1 VIETRF
7 VKFPTLH
14 PAQQEVIDTAKR
26 FNHLRCGR
34 RWGKTT
40 LIVELCDP
48 SLDGFPVGIW
58 FPTYKDLSEVWHE
71 VKKAYHE
78 VILKKDE
85 QLKQLRLISGGVID
99 FWSME
104 NPDSGQ
110 GRKYKR
116 AIIDEASKAPKLL
129 VAWKNTIRP
138 TLTDFRGDAW
148 ILSRPKGKNN
158 DFYQIE
164 EDYKQFDNWKFFH
177 YTIYDNPH
185 IDVDEIEEWKSQEEG
200 AVFRQEGLAEYVDA
214 NVSLFAFNFND
225 SHKGKTQ
232 WQQDMVTYLSFDFN
246 REPLTCK
253 VAQKPE
259 FNKLHYIEDI
269 SVINVDIE
277 EMCEQIKTKYP
288 YALFLVTG
296 DQTGEHQT
304 AIKKGLTYY
313 RKIKELLSLTDNQIL
328 LPGKNPLHR
337 ISRMETNTLLAKCEI
352 IYDIENCKD
361 SIWDMENVEYDPEKL
376 KIIKDDRTSKK
387 QRADFLDCD
396 RYMFNTFMRDELKML
411 GFR

>member
-1 VIETRF
+1 VTELEVR
-7 VKFPTLH
+7 FPTLH
-14 PAQQEVIDTAKR
+14 PSQQEVIDSALR

-48 SLDGFPVGIW
+48 SLDGYPVGIW

-71 VKKAYHE
+71 VKKAYHQ
-78 VILKKDE
+78 VISKKDE

-129 VAWKNTIRP
+129 EAWKNTIRP
-138 TLTDFRGDAW
+138 TLTDYRGDGW

-158 DFYQIE
+158 DFYLIE

-177 YTIYDNPH
+177 YTIYDNPY
-185 IDVDEIEEWKSQEEG
+185 IDREEIEEWKFQEEG
-200 AVFRQEGLAEYVDA
+200 VVFRQEGLAEYVDA
-214 NVSLFAFNFND
+214 NVSVFAFNFNK
-225 SHKGKTQ
+225 SHIGKTE
-232 WQQDMVTYLSFDFN
+232 WRADLETLLSFDFN
-246 REPLTCK
+246 REPLTC
-253 VAQKPE
+253 VIAQKPD
-259 FNKLHYIEDI
+259 FNKIHFIEDI

-277 EMCEQIKTKYP
+277 EMCNQVMAKYP
-288 YALFLVTG
+288 DALFRVTG
-296 DQTGEHQT
+296 DQTGENES
-304 AIKKGLTYY
+304 ALKKGLTYY
-313 RKIKELLSLTDNQIL
+313 RKIKELLTLTDGQVS

-337 ISRMETNTLLAKCEI
+337 ISRMETNMILAKCEV
-352 IYDIENCKD
+352 IYDKDNCKD
-361 SIWDMENVEYDPEKL
+361 SIWDLQNVEYDPEKL
-376 KIIKDDRTSKK
+376 KIIKDSRQSKK
-387 QRADFLDCD
+387 QQADFLDCT
-396 RYMFNTFMRDELKML
+396 RYMFSTFMRDELTYL
-411 GFR
+411 GL

>member
-1 VIETRF
+1 MTELI

-14 PAQQEVIDTAKR
+14 PTQEEVINTAKR

-48 SLDGFPVGIW
+48 ALDGFPIGIW

-71 VKKAYHE
+71 VKKAYNQ
-78 VILKKDE
+78 VISKKDE
-85 QLKQLRLISGGVID
+85 QLKQLRLISGGIID

-129 VAWKNTIRP
+129 EAWKNTIRP
-138 TLTDFRGDAW
+138 TLTDYRGDAW

-164 EDYKQFDNWKFFH
+164 EDYKRFENWKFH
-177 YTIYDNPH
+177 LYTIYDNPY
-185 IDVDEIEEWKSQEEG
+185 ISRDEIEEWKSQEDG
-200 AVFRQEGLAEYVDA
+200 IIFRQEALAEYVDA
-214 NVSLFAFNFND
+214 NVSVFAFNFNE
-225 SHKGKTQ
+225 SHIGKTE
-232 WQQDMVTYLSFDFN
+232 WRSDLETLLSFDFN
-246 REPLTCK
+246 REPLTC
-253 VAQKPE
+253 VIAQKPE
-259 FNKLHYIEDI
+259 FNKIHFIEDI
-269 SVINVDIE
+269 SVVNVDIE
-277 EMCEQIKTKYP
+277 EMCDQIIAKYP
-288 YALFLVTG
+288 NALFRVTG
-296 DQTGEHQT
+296 DQTGENQS

-313 RKIKELLSLTDNQIL
+313 RKIKELLSLTDGQVT

-337 ISRMETNTLLAKCEI
+337 ISRMETNMILAKCEVV
-352 IYDIENCKD
+352 YDKDNCKG

-376 KIIKDDRTSKK
+376 KIIKDNRESRK
-387 QRADFLDCD
+387 QQADLMDCS
-396 RYMFNTFMRDELKML
+396 RYMFSNFMRDELTYL
-411 GFR
+411 GL

>member
-1 VIETRF
+1 MTELEVR
-7 VKFPTLH
+7 FPTLH
-14 PAQQEVIDTAKR
+14 PSQQEVIDSALR

-48 SLDGFPVGIW
+48 SLDGYPVGIW

-71 VKKAYHE
+71 VKKAYHQ
-78 VILKKDE
+78 VISKKDE

-129 VAWKNTIRP
+129 EAWKNTIRP
-138 TLTDFRGDAW
+138 TLTDYRGDGW

-158 DFYQIE
+158 DFYLIE

-177 YTIYDNPH
+177 YTIYDNPY
-185 IDVDEIEEWKSQEEG
+185 IDREEIEEWKFQEEG
-200 AVFRQEGLAEYVDA
+200 VVFRQEGLAEYVDA
-214 NVSLFAFNFND
+214 NVSVFAFNFNK
-225 SHKGKTQ
+225 SHIGKTE
-232 WQQDMVTYLSFDFN
+232 WRADLETLLSFDFN
-246 REPLTCK
+246 REPLTC
-253 VAQKPE
+253 VIAQKPD
-259 FNKLHYIEDI
+259 FNKIHFIEDI

-277 EMCEQIKTKYP
+277 EMCNQVMAKYP
-288 YALFLVTG
+288 DALFRVTG
-296 DQTGEHQT
+296 DQTGENES
-304 AIKKGLTYY
+304 ALKKGLTYY
-313 RKIKELLSLTDNQIL
+313 RKIKELLTLTDGQVS

-337 ISRMETNTLLAKCEI
+337 ISRMETNMILAKCEV
-352 IYDIENCKD
+352 IYDKDNCKD
-361 SIWDMENVEYDPEKL
+361 SIWDLQNVEYDPEKL
-376 KIIKDDRTSKK
+376 KIIKDSRQSKK
-387 QRADFLDCD
+387 QQADFLDCT
-396 RYMFNTFMRDELKML
+396 RYMFSTFMRDELTYL
-411 GFR
+411 GL